1 MLDVSIQ
8 PGAPLFRATLP
19 SGAIDGD
26 AKVGVDYLELQ
37 YLEACVTTSD
47 VLLTADADGVRTLT
61 LNRPQAY
68 NSLTVEL
75 KERLLAELQA
85 AADDADVR
93 AVVLTGSGK
102 AFCAGQDL
110 KEHVGLLQSGDP
122 APLNTVQNHYN
133 PITRAIVGMSK
144 PVISAVNGTAAGAG
158 AAFAYASDLRIA
170 AESSSFLMA
179 FANVG
184 LGPDSGASW
193 TLQRLI
199 GYGRAAE
206 LMLLART
213 VDSAE
218 ALRIGLVG
226 EVVPD
231 EDLAARAHAIA
242 AKLAAGPTV
251 AYTKIKQ
258 VLNVSAQSS
267 LEEALEAENAA
278 QTILGKT
285 ADHAEAVEAFV
296 TKRKPAFRGE

>member
-1 MLDVSIQ
+1 M
-8 PGAPLFRATLP
+8 
-19 SGAIDGD
+19 
-26 AKVGVDYLELQ
+26 
-37 YLEACVTTSD
+37 TTSD
-47 VLLTADADGVRTLT
+47 VLLTADADGVRTFT

-75 KERLLAELQA
+75 KELLLAGLTEA
-85 AADDADVR
+85 AADDSVR

-110 KEHVGLLQSGDP
+110 KEHVGLLQAGDP
-122 APLNTVQNHYN
+122 APLHTVKEHYN
-133 PITRAIVGMSK
+133 PIVKTIVGMPK
-144 PVISAVNGTAAGAG
+144 PVIAAVNGPAAGAG

-170 AESSSFLMA
+170 ATSANFLMA

-199 GYGRAAE
+199 GLGRAAE
-206 LMLLART
+206 LMLMART

-218 ALRIGLVG
+218 ALALGLVG

-231 EDLAARAHAIA
+231 EELSARAQKVA

-251 AYTKIKQ
+251 AYAKIKN
-258 VLNVSAQSS
+258 VLAVAAESS
-267 LEEALEAENAA
+267 LEEALDAEDAA
-278 QTILGKT
+278 QSALGAT
-285 ADHAEAVEAFV
+285 ADHTEAVEAFV
-296 TKRKPAFRGE
+296 GKRKPNFQGK